1 MDSAANPTLLVVI
14 GALWTIVLGLIAWW
28 AKTLRDDVREVKHG
42 QATQGKTLVR
52 IETALFGAQGDNG
65 LNGDMKD
72 MKAWRH
78 KEGNRRHSILAR
90 LFRLEEHNGLE
101 PMPTQAGE

>member
-1 MDSAANPTLLVVI
+1 MDSAATVLLDLAQVLLVPFCAWV
-14 GALWTIVLGLIAWW
+14 AYQLI
-28 AKTLRDDVREVKHG
+28 
-42 QATQGKTLVR
+42 QQGKTLVR

-65 LNGDMKD
+65 LNGDMRE

-90 LFRLEEHNGLE
+90 LFRLEEHAGLE
-101 PMPTQAGE
+101 PIPTQAGE